1 MAVLAAGSVS
11 VFDPVRGTVD
21 LGPGTSPLMPM
32 LDWLSQR
39 TADSPL
45 LQFLV
50 QLCTPAVP
58 QVDTVFQG
66 IVVFSTMV
74 AMWMMM
80 SLAMMLPS
88 AAPLIRT
95 YCDIADTARGKGEP
109 VITPLVLVAGYLS
122 IWLVFSICAAAFQLG
137 LISLGTIEDPVRP
150 VQGWLAAAIL
160 IVAGLYQFSALKD
173 ACLEKC
179 RNPFTTLFAKWTT
192 SVSGVFRLGVQQ
204 GLFCLGCCW
213 ALMLVMLVIGTM
225 NLVWMALFTL
235 LAVLEKSGSGKV
247 TSRLSGGILLG
258 WGGIL
263 AISTAAL
270 TLV

>member
-1 MAVLAAGSVS
+1 
-11 VFDPVRGTVD
+11 
-21 LGPGTSPLMPM
+21 
-32 LDWLSQR
+32 WLSQR

-80 SLAMMLPS
+80 SLAMMMPS

-179 RNPFTTLFAKWTT
+179 RNPFTTLFAKWNTPET
-192 SVSGVFRLGVQQ
+192 DVVH
-204 GLFCLGCCW
+204 
-213 ALMLVMLVIGTM
+213 
-225 NLVWMALFTL
+225 
-235 LAVLEKSGSGKV
+235 LA
-247 TSRLSGGILLG
+247 
-258 WGGIL
+258 
-263 AISTAAL
+263 
-270 TLV
+270 